1 MLPADLPR
9 SLAYES
15 EPSFDKRKAQIH
27 EIEAK
32 IRDEPRVKQLQLP
45 VQRLDWALDRVIYY
59 VASRDGM
66 LPEVHLNDLIA
77 ALKGEEERARSRDL
91 VDRLSRCIMPPNAL
105 TRGCRRRSINY
116 LLRGSLKL
124 SEKSSTFLTIIQ
136 GVTHGVK
143 SGGAWHLFGESSA
156 NVSGSPLPVVR
167 DNPIDHLAHPASGS
181 CGHSCRLDDSWR

>member
-91 VDRLSRCIMPPNAL
+91 VDRLQPLYYATECIDERLPEEVDKLSASRLLEVIGEIEHFLNDH
-105 TRGCRRRSINY
+105 TGRDSRGKIRRRLASI
-116 LLRGSLKL
+116 RRKL
-124 SEKSSTFLTIIQ
+124 
-136 GVTHGVK
+136 
-143 SGGAWHLFGESSA
+143 GE
-156 NVSGSPLPVVR
+156 R
-167 DNPIDHLAHPASGS
+167 
-181 CGHSCRLDDSWR
+181 